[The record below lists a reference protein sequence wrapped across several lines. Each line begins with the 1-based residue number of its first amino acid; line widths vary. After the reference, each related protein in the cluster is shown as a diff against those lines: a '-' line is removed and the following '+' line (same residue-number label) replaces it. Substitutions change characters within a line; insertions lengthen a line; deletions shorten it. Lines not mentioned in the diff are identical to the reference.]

1 MKFFRQCRTEERQ
14 TTRLHNRTR
23 STMTE
28 QGRGSSANFS
38 PISIPSRIRDI
49 SLVRRHAGGLTR
61 VTERGKRKR
70 EREKGITRKRIS
82 SEELSSREKSET
94 TRARARRGVYERG
107 LRRNGRAFRHMC
119 FVSVERRSG
128 DRREPDGP
136 SALLHKGPQ
145 WFASVA
151 CMTVTMHLTKKR
163 AFIDADADRFIRGES
178 PMTGEYPRPRISLKR

>member
-94 TRARARRGVYERG
+94 TRAREGAFTSEVCGVTGARF
-107 LRRNGRAFRHMC
+107 ATC
-119 FVSVERRSG
+119 VSYQLSVAAATDENPTVRQHCCTKGRSG
-128 DRREPDGP
+128 SHPW
-136 SALLHKGPQ
+136 H
-145 WFASVA
+145 V
-151 CMTVTMHLTKKR
+151 
-163 AFIDADADRFIRGES
+163 
-178 PMTGEYPRPRISLKR
+178 